1 MFRDSMS
8 DRVRWRAAGSRAGLA
23 NLGLFSLLFVLLLP
37 IPAIVLATQPDAA
50 VSQSRCVAIELYVD
64 GAHPESAACQAAVRA
79 AIEKVAGVTLKVYD
93 IARQEDGARRL
104 EAIAKAYGLGP
115 KPAPTLYGLN
125 QTFSG
130 HVPAEMWERRVRSLL
145 TVEMFVRTGCPH
157 CAEAKSRMPALRQKY
172 PGLIFAEA
180 DAAIDP
186 SARVRFNDLARE
198 QKMGAISF
206 PGFWLCRNLV
216 IGFDG
221 LNTLNRIDSILKKWT
236 VSCPPRP
243 AIPNPPVQ
251 PASGSGAMRFP
262 PMMRS
267 LGAIGF
273 SVGLGQALQAVAV
286 CGGPGL
292 GMSWGTAAA
301 VWSAADAFDEAAATG
316 DLAADAEATGGL
328 PIGEL
333 PIGDQGSEGLPIELP
348 LPDGMSDGGGAVLP
362 EADPE
367 AIDVPWLGRVSAG
380 RLGMPLFTIAIGLI
394 DGFNPCAMWVLLF
407 LLSVLVNLRDRWK
420 ILLVAGTFVLIS
432 GIAYFLFMAAWLN
445 VLMWV
450 GFVRWVQVGLAV
462 VAIVVGVVHIKDF
475 FALHRGISLSIPESA
490 KPGIYDRVRR
500 IVMAETFG
508 TAILGAAVLAI
519 LVNLI
524 ELLCTAGLPAL
535 YSQVLSL
542 RNYPAWVNY
551 AYLGLY
557 IVAYMFDDS
566 LMVAAVVVT
575 LGKRKLQEHEGR
587 WLKLISGSVVLALG
601 LMLLFRPEWLVF

>member
-8 DRVRWRAAGSRAGLA
+8 DRFRWRFFRPRVGLA
-23 NLGLFSLLFVLLLP
+23 KLGLLSLFLVLPLP
-37 IPAIVLATQPDAA
+37 IPAIVAATQPDAA
-50 VSQSRCVAIELYVD
+50 VSQRRCVAIELYVD
-64 GAHPESAACQAAVRA
+64 GAHPEAAACQAAVRA
-79 AIEKVAGVTLKVYD
+79 AIEKMAGVTLKVYD
-93 IARQEDGARRL
+93 IARQEDGAKRL
-104 EAIAKAYGLGP
+104 EAIAKVYGLGP
-115 KPAPTLYGLN
+115 NPAPTLYGLN

-130 HVPAEMWERRVRSLL
+130 HVAAEMWERRVRSLV

-157 CAEAKSRMPALRQKY
+157 CAEAKSRLPGLRQKY

-198 QKMGAISF
+198 QKKGAISF

-236 VSCPPRP
+236 VTCPQQP
-243 AIPNPPVQ
+243 AIANPPAQ
-251 PASGSGAMRFP
+251 PPSGSGAMRFS

-273 SVGLGQALQAVAV
+273 SVGFGQALRAVAV
-286 CGGPGL
+286 RGSPGT
-292 GMSWGTAAA
+292 GMFWASAAA
-301 VWSAADAFDEAAATG
+301 VLLAADAFDEAATSG
-316 DLAADAEATGGL
+316 DLAAGAEVTGDL
-328 PIGEL
+328 PTGDL
-333 PIGDQGSEGLPIELP
+333 PTGDLGGEGLPIELP
-348 LPDGMSDGGGAVLP
+348 LPDGISDGGGSALP
-362 EADPE
+362 ESDPE
-367 AIDVPWLGRVSAG
+367 AIDIPWLGRVSAG

-450 GFVRWVQVGLAV
+450 GLVRWVQVGLAM

-566 LMVAAVVVT
+566 LMVAAVVLT

-587 WLKLISGSVVLALG
+587 WLKLVSGSVVLALG